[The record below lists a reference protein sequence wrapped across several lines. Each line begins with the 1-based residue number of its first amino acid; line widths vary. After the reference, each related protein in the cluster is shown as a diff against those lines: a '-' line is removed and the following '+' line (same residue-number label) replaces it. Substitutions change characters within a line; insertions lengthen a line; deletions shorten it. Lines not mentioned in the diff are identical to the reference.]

1 MIKRDL
7 EPAPLTP
14 LRQFP
19 VVALVGLRQVGKT
32 TLARAIARK
41 LGRAVYLD
49 MERPS
54 DAAKLFDAELY
65 LEPLTD
71 RLVILDEIQRRPE
84 LFPVLR
90 SLVDAKRRNGRFIK
104 PDAAYV
110 VYSEKERYPLG
121 RGVEALPVAMLKK
134 VLQE

>member
-1 MIKRDL
+1 MKSS
-7 EPAPLTP
+7 A
-14 LRQFP
+14 
-19 VVALVGLRQVGKT
+19 AL
-32 TLARAIARK
+32 
-41 LGRAVYLD
+41 
-49 MERPS
+49 
-54 DAAKLFDAELY
+54 
-65 LEPLTD
+65 
-71 RLVILDEIQRRPE
+71 E

-110 VYSEKERYPLG
+110 VYSGKERYPLG